1 MGGRFIESDRDQM
14 YLMPPSLR
22 EWLPEDDLAWF
33 MLDAVEQMDLSAFYE
48 GMSEDGAGRPGYEP
62 RLMVTLL
69 LYSYCLGER
78 SSRRIERLCRRD
90 VGYRVIAANLVPD
103 HTKVCRFRKEHRAA
117 LEGLFVEALRL
128 CREAGLVKVGFVA
141 LDGTKVKGN
150 ASLSANRTEESIR
163 EEVRRMLAEAEAV
176 DAEEAATGKRK
187 RGRNPKEPDEIAK
200 KQAKANLTD
209 PESRIMKTRS
219 GFVQGYNAQAVVTE
233 AQVILAAE
241 VTQEENDVRQL
252 HPMLARAAANLA
264 AAGEERLMEKAA
276 ADAGYFSAKN
286 LSDDPPEG
294 PELFIATTKDWKRR
308 KAMRDAPPPRGRIPR
323 RLSLRERMERELLTL
338 RGRAIYRKRSRTV
351 EPVFGQIK
359 DARRAD
365 RFLLRRITGAS
376 LEWKL
381 LCLTHNLL
389 KLFGSGK
396 ARWSAPAAQAA

>member
-90 VGYRVIAANLVPD
+90 VGYRVI
-103 HTKVCRFRKEHRAA
+103 
-117 LEGLFVEALRL
+117 
-128 CREAGLVKVGFVA
+128 
-141 LDGTKVKGN
+141 
-150 ASLSANRTEESIR
+150 
-163 EEVRRMLAEAEAV
+163 
-176 DAEEAATGKRK
+176 
-187 RGRNPKEPDEIAK
+187 
-200 KQAKANLTD
+200 
-209 PESRIMKTRS
+209 
-219 GFVQGYNAQAVVTE
+219 
-233 AQVILAAE
+233 
-241 VTQEENDVRQL
+241 
-252 HPMLARAAANLA
+252 AANLA

-365 RFLLRRITGAS
+365 RFLLRRIAGAS